1 MREIHD
7 LASEHYDEV
16 RMHLFSDHGMTNTTR
31 ISRMMDDFEAA
42 GFVYGRDYAAVWD
55 STMARFWF
63 PGGDAVRTAIRDWL
77 AQREEGR
84 IVTDRELKNWG
95 CLFPDAR
102 SASAAIPCAP

>member
-1 MREIHD
+1 
-7 LASEHYDEV
+7 
-16 RMHLFSDHGMTNTTR
+16 MTNTTR